1 MWPMRKSEGMR
12 KTYFMPLSVVVIG
25 LATILWAAWSEGM
38 FTRPEKPPILT
49 SNDIYASI
57 VEDLRAKRE
66 IPILK
71 GYLYSEE
78 VSWAGEFGN
87 LSDGRRPVLMF
98 GEVKW
103 EEVHE
108 WEKGRKLFLC
118 YDEARGATLLDKLSG
133 KWLTVRL
140 VYDKDMK
147 PSHPIDSYL
156 LSVNSVA
163 SMHVKAVAVEGMRL
177 FRLEIDRCEREINA
191 LKHLPE
197 NQRKALAMICVLRK
211 EYIEQCARFG
221 ADAYWNT
228 YNGTLTAE
236 LTLQY
241 EADLCRNALFDLAKL
256 SEYYATYNEETPEW
270 RR

>member
-1 MWPMRKSEGMR
+1 MHKSEGMR
-12 KTYFMPLSVVVIG
+12 KSYVIALSVVVVG
-25 LATILWAAWSEGM
+25 LVTILWAAWSEGM
-38 FTRPEKPPILT
+38 FTRAEKPPILT
-49 SNDIYASI
+49 STDIYASI

-66 IPILK
+66 MHILK

-78 VSWAGEFGN
+78 VSWAGHGN

-103 EEVHE
+103 EEVDE

-118 YDEARGATLLDKLSG
+118 YDEAKGATLLDKHSG
-133 KWLTVRL
+133 KWLPVRL

-156 LSVNSVA
+156 LSVYSLA
-163 SMHVKAVAVEGMRL
+163 SLHVKAVAVEGMRL
-177 FRLEIDRCEREINA
+177 FRLEIDRCDREINA

-197 NQRKALAMICVLRK
+197 SQRKALARIAVLRK
-211 EYIEQCARFG
+211 EYIDQCARFG
-221 ADAYWNT
+221 ADAFYNT

-241 EADLCRNALFDLAKL
+241 EVDLCRNALFDLAKL

>member
-1 MWPMRKSEGMR
+1 MRKSEGMR
-12 KTYFMPLSVVVIG
+12 KSYVIPLSVVVVG
-25 LATILWAAWSEGM
+25 LVTILWAAWSEGM
-38 FTRPEKPPILT
+38 FTPAKEPPILT
-49 SNDIYASI
+49 SDELYASI

-78 VSWAGEFGN
+78 VSWAGHGR
-87 LSDGRRPVLMF
+87 LSDGRMPVLMF
-98 GEVKW
+98 GEVKR
-103 EEVHE
+103 EEVYE
-108 WEKGRKLFLC
+108 WEKGRRLFLC

-133 KWLTVRL
+133 KWLPVRL

-156 LSVNSVA
+156 LSVYSMA
-163 SMHVKAVAVEGMRL
+163 SLHVKAVAVEGMRL
-177 FRLEIDRCEREINA
+177 FRLEIDRYDREINA
-191 LKHLPE
+191 LKYLPE
-197 NQRKALAMICVLRK
+197 NQRKALARICVLRK
-211 EYIEQCARFG
+211 EYIEQCASFG

-241 EADLCRNALFDLAKL
+241 EVDLCRNALFDLAKL

>member
-1 MWPMRKSEGMR
+1 MRKSEGMR
-12 KTYFMPLSVVVIG
+12 KSYVMPLSVVVIG

-49 SNDIYASI
+49 STDIYASI
-57 VEDLRAKRE
+57 VEDLRARRE

-78 VSWAGEFGN
+78 VSWAGHGN
-87 LSDGRRPVLMF
+87 LTDGRRPVLMF

-103 EEVHE
+103 EEVDE

-118 YDEARGATLLDKLSG
+118 YDEIRGATLLDKLSG
-133 KWLTVRL
+133 KRLPVRL

-147 PSHPIDSYL
+147 PSHPIDAYL
-156 LSVNSVA
+156 SSIYSLA

-177 FRLEIDRCEREINA
+177 FRLEIDRCDREINA

-197 NQRKALAMICVLRK
+197 SQRKALARIAVLRK
-211 EYIEQCARFG
+211 EYIDQCASFG
-221 ADAYWNT
+221 ADAYYNT

-236 LTLQY
+236 LTLQH
-241 EADLCRNALFDLAKL
+241 EVDLCRNALFDLAKL